1 MKERHA
7 QLKHLRQWRTRP
19 DRDISIAGTLRD
31 AAANAES
38 LRRKSKGAGES
49 WDNLVPP
56 RIRQRCQVLLVR
68 AGVMT
73 VKVRDAAAR
82 FEIDRWLR
90 GGGEQELLRRAGIKR
105 VKVV

>member
-1 MKERHA
+1 MKDRPA

-19 DRDISIAGTLRD
+19 DRDISITAALRD
-31 AAANAES
+31 TAAKAED

-49 WDNLVPP
+49 WESLVPA
-56 RIRQRCQVLLVR
+56 RVRGRCHVVLVR

-73 VKVRDAAAR
+73 VKARDAAAR

-90 GGGEQELLRRAGIKR
+90 GGGEQELLKRAGIKR